1 MSQLNLLGDSFMAMP
16 SIPNLNHTLLLIE
29 TNKYL
34 PISSTVSLD
43 KNI

>member
-1 MSQLNLLGDSFMAMP
+1 MSQLNLLGESFMAMP
-16 SIPNLNHTLLLIE
+16 SIPNLNHTLMFIE
-29 TNKYL
+29 TNKYV